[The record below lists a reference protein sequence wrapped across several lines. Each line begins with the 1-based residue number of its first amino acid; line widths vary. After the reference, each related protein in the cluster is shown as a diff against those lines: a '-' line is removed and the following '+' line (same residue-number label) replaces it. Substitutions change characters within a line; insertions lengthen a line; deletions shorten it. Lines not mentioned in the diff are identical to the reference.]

1 MAGSFTDYLEDKLLK
16 HTFTNTAFTSPTAV
30 YLGLFTSAP
39 TDTGGGTELSGN
51 AYARQAVTF
60 AVSGTSPTLATNSS
74 AIEYP
79 TATAS
84 WGTLVAV
91 AVFDASTSGNMLAW
105 ADLASNRTVGSG
117 DIFRIP
123 ANDLDITLA

>member
-16 HTFTNTAFTSPTAV
+16 HTFTNTAFTSPTTV

>member
-60 AVSGTSPTLATNSS
+60 AVSGTSQTLATNSS

-91 AVFDASTSGNMLAW
+91 AGFDASTSGNMLAW

>member
-1 MAGSFTDYLEDKLLK
+1 MAGSFSDYLETKLLD
-16 HTFTNTAFTSPTAV
+16 HTFRNTSFTSPSGV
-30 YLGLFTSAP
+30 YLALFTSAP
-39 TDTGGGTELSGN
+39 TDAGGGTELSGN
-51 AYARQAVTF
+51 AYVRQSITMAT
-60 AVSGTSPTLATNSS
+60 SGTSPTLCTNSS
-74 AIEYP
+74 AVEFP

-91 AVFDASTSGNMLAW
+91 GIFDASSSGNMLAW

-117 DIFRIP
+117 DIFRVP

>member
-1 MAGSFTDYLEDKLLK
+1 MAGSFTDYLEAKLLD
-16 HTFTNTAFTSPTAV
+16 HTFRNVAYTSPSAV
-30 YLGLFTSAP
+30 YLGLFTAAP
-39 TDTGGGTELSGN
+39 SDTGGGTELSGD
-51 AYARQAVTF
+51 AYARQAVTM
-60 AVSGTSPTLATNSS
+60 ATSGTSPTLCTNSS
-74 AIEYP
+74 AVEFP

-105 ADLASNRTVGSG
+105 ADLSSNRTVGSG
-117 DIFRIP
+117 DIFRVP

>member
-91 AVFDASTSGNMLAW
+91 AVFDASTSGNMLARV
-105 ADLASNRTVGSG
+105 DLASNRTIGSG
-117 DIFRIP
+117 AIFRIP

>member
-39 TDTGGGTELSGN
+39 TDTGGGTELRGN

-91 AVFDASTSGNMLAW
+91 AVFDASTSGNLLIHGAFS
-105 ADLASNRTVGSG
+105 AAKTITTG
-117 DIFRIP
+117 DILRIN
-123 ANDLDITLA
+123 AGDLDITAA

>member
-1 MAGSFTDYLEDKLLK
+1 MAGSFSDYLETKLLD
-16 HTFTNTAFTSPTAV
+16 HTFRNVAYTSPSAV
-30 YLGLFTSAP
+30 YLALYTTAP
-39 TDTGGGTELSGN
+39 TDAGGGTELSGN

-84 WGTLVAV
+84 WGTIVAV
-91 AVFDASTSGNMLAW
+91 GVFDSSSSGNLLAW
-105 ADLASNRTVGSG
+105 ADLTSSRSVGSG

>member
-51 AYARQAVTF
+51 AYARHAVTF